1 MNMASLTV
9 PVARDTPRAQPYRHT
24 SISGLLRR
32 TKSAD
37 NRSKKK
43 KQDFAQK
50 QVQERE
56 QNSYFELRVP
66 HHQPSPTNLH
76 VHRDHNALPLL
87 HTAARFDNTFKDI
100 PLNVVP
106 KEKINVPSLAKFS
119 SASTKD
125 WAHPLALNETK
136 VTNERNTSSSNALSP
151 NFIAQRVRKR
161 KGPAPFKYVLIL
173 GSKSCGKTSFL
184 SFLKASFSL
193 QTKKR
198 AQKLTNLRKDISAP
212 PYHKFGSFERHYI
225 ETEIDRERLGLTL
238 WDSEGLEKNIIDFQ
252 LQEILNF
259 IESKFEET
267 FNEEIKVI
275 RTPGG
280 VQDNHI
286 HVIFLLLDP
295 NRLDQ
300 NIAAFKSARSQESW
314 LNGKNDYTDL
324 DVIGGLDNS
333 LELKVLQTLQGKA
346 IVVPIISKADTITTA
361 HMTFLKTNIR
371 ESLRNSNL
379 DQLDLF
385 GLDDADVESSKS
397 SSNTAVKKDTKSD
410 KHFSS
415 SEENATTESQSRLP
429 PNTTESARYAR
440 CKSIETENYS
450 DISAFPLSIISP
462 DTDEPNIVGR
472 QFPWGFADP
481 FNEKHCD
488 FLCLKNTIFG
498 EWHADLREVCWE
510 VLYENWRT
518 NRLKQHV
525 R

>member
-9 PVARDTPRAQPYRHT
+9 PVVRDTPRDQPGRHT

-43 KQDFAQK
+43 KQDDAQK
-50 QVQERE
+50 QAQERE
-56 QNSYFELRVP
+56 LRRNFELRVP
-66 HHQPSPTNLH
+66 HSQPSPTNSH
-76 VHRDHNALPLL
+76 VHRDHNALSSI
-87 HTAARFDNTFKDI
+87 HTAARFPKTFEDV
-100 PLNVVP
+100 PLIVVP
-106 KEKINVPSLAKFS
+106 NEKINVPLAKLS
-119 SASTKD
+119 SASTND
-125 WAHPLALNETK
+125 WAHPLARNEIK
-136 VTNERNTSSSNALSP
+136 ATNEKNSSSSGNAP
-151 NFIAQRVRKR
+151 RPICPAQRVRKR

-184 SFLKASFSL
+184 NFLKASFSS
-193 QTKKR
+193 QTKKK
-198 AQKLTNLRKDISAP
+198 AQKLTNLREDIFAP
-212 PYHKFGSFERHYI
+212 PYHKFGSFEKHYI
-225 ETEIDRERLGLTL
+225 EAEIDRERLGLTL
-238 WDSEGLEKNIIDFQ
+238 WDSEGLEENIIDFQ

-295 NRLDQ
+295 LRLDR

-314 LNGKNDYTDL
+314 LIGKNDYTDL
-324 DVIGGLDNS
+324 DVIGGLDKN

-346 IVVPIISKADTITTA
+346 IVVPIISKADTITTT
-361 HMTFLKTNIR
+361 HMSFLKTNIR

-385 GLDDADVESSKS
+385 GLDDADVEPSKG
-397 SSNTAVKKDTKSD
+397 SSNTAVRKDTKSD
-410 KHFSS
+410 KYISS
-415 SEENATTESQSRLP
+415 PEKNVTTESQNRLP
-429 PNTTESARYAR
+429 PNTHESARYAR
-440 CKSIETENYS
+440 CKSIESENNS

-462 DTDEPNIVGR
+462 DINEPNIVGR

-481 FNEKHCD
+481 FNGKHCD

-498 EWHADLREVCWE
+498 EWRADLREVCLE

-518 NRLKQHV
+518 NRLKQQV
-525 R
+525 Q